1 MGGSQKNTRMDK
13 GYERVISLFEKYI
26 SYTLLAVGLLFAT
39 YQVIELVVM
48 VVTALFKSIVKGEF
62 YEGQTGTP
70 LAGLFF
76 NILLLM
82 EVLETIK
89 TFSKG
94 HVIKIKIILIVGII
108 AITRKLLLA
117 DITHVEPLEE
127 IAIGTVILALSAG
140 YFLVSKAT
148 ALKSAES
155 EEKDQ
160 A

>member
-1 MGGSQKNTRMDK
+1 MDK
-13 GYERVISLFEKYI
+13 VYERVIGQFEKYI

-39 YQVIELVVM
+39 YQVVELVVLVM
-48 VVTALFKSIVKGEF
+48 GVLFKSIANGEF
-62 YEGQTGTP
+62 YEGQRGTP
-70 LAGLFF
+70 LAVLFF
-76 NILLLM
+76 NVLLLL

-117 DITHVEPLEE
+117 DMTHAEPMEE
-127 IAIGTVILALSAG
+127 IAVGVVILALSSG

-148 ALKSAES
+148 AINSAES
-155 EEKDQ
+155 EGKGVE
-160 A
+160 